1 MTSKPAVD
9 TAVCLEWARA
19 ALLAESGALRVAAE
33 RLGEEFVRAV
43 ELIVRH
49 PGKVIVTGLGKSG
62 HIGRKI
68 AATLSSTG
76 TPAVFLHAADAAHG
90 DLGVYQAGD
99 PTILLSKSGGTEEL
113 VALAP
118 VLRGMGSPLIG
129 ILGDLRSPLA
139 REVDIA
145 LDARV
150 ECEADPFDLAP
161 TTSSTVALALGD
173 ALAIALLRAREFTA
187 ADFARF
193 HPNGQLGRALLL
205 CVRDVMHAGEEVAWA
220 APGDALRDV
229 IIAMTRRPLGAA
241 CVRDPEGRLAGLITD
256 GDVRRALEKHDDIR
270 TLRAEDVMTPRPV
283 TVTPEAL
290 LRDAVRLMENR
301 PSQISVLPVVDAN
314 GLILGLVRIHDVY
327 RAGL

>member
-1 MTSKPAVD
+1 MDGA
-9 TAVCLEWARA
+9 ACLEWARA
-19 ALLAESGALRVAAE
+19 ALLAESGALRAAAE
-33 RLGEEFVRAV
+33 RLGEELVRAV

-62 HIGRKI
+62 HVARKI
-68 AATLSSTG
+68 AATLASTG

-99 PTILLSKSGGTEEL
+99 PTLLLSKSGATAEL

-139 REVDIA
+139 REVDVA

-150 ECEADPFDLAP
+150 EREADPFDLAP
-161 TTSSTVALALGD
+161 TSSSTLALALGD
-173 ALAIALLRAREFTA
+173 ALAVTLLRARGFTP

-205 CVRDVMHAGEEVAWA
+205 SVRDVMHAGDEVAWA
-220 APGDALRDV
+220 APEDPLREV

-241 CVRDPEGRLAGLITD
+241 CVRDASGRLAGLITD
-256 GDVRRALEKHDDIR
+256 GDVRRALETHDDIR
-270 TLRAEDVMTPRPV
+270 ALRARDVMTARPV
-283 TVTPEAL
+283 TVAPEAL
-290 LRDAVRLMENR
+290 LREAIRLMENR
-301 PSQISVLPVVDAN
+301 PSQISVLPVVDAAEN
-314 GLILGLVRIHDVY
+314 VLGLVRIHDVY
-327 RAGL
+327 QAGL

>member
-1 MTSKPAVD
+1 VD
-9 TAVCLEWARA
+9 GAACLEWARA
-19 ALLAESGALRVAAE
+19 ALLAESGALRAAAE
-33 RLGEEFVRAV
+33 RLGEELVRAV

-62 HIGRKI
+62 HVARKI
-68 AATLSSTG
+68 AATLASTG

-99 PTILLSKSGGTEEL
+99 PTLLLSKSGATAEL

-139 REVDIA
+139 REVDVA

-150 ECEADPFDLAP
+150 EREADPFDLAP
-161 TTSSTVALALGD
+161 TSSSTLALALGD
-173 ALAIALLRAREFTA
+173 ALAVTLLRARGFTP

-205 CVRDVMHAGEEVAWA
+205 SVRDVMHAGDEVAWA
-220 APGDALRDV
+220 APEDPLREV

-241 CVRDPEGRLAGLITD
+241 CVRDASGRLAGLITD
-256 GDVRRALEKHDDIR
+256 GDVRRALETHDDIR
-270 TLRAEDVMTPRPV
+270 ALRARDVMTARPV
-283 TVTPEAL
+283 TVAPEAL
-290 LRDAVRLMENR
+290 LREAIRLMENR
-301 PSQISVLPVVDAN
+301 PSQISVLPVVDAAEN
-314 GLILGLVRIHDVY
+314 VLGLVRIHDVY
-327 RAGL
+327 QAGL